1 MNYILIII
9 IIELK
14 GIIYYIYMNTT
25 LVKINNSERNW
36 HLINAENKKLGKL
49 AVVIS
54 FLLRG
59 RNKTIY
65 SPHIDNGDFVV
76 IINASKLIVT
86 GKKEIQKKYMFYSGY
101 FGNEKYIKYKD
112 LIKTNPEKVIKL
124 AVKRMMPDNKLSR
137 QMIKKL
143 KIYNLA
149 IHSHIAQNP
158 QLYTKF
164 Y

>member
-1 MNYILIII
+1 
-9 IIELK
+9 
-14 GIIYYIYMNTT
+14 MNTT

-112 LIKTNPEKVIKL
+112 LIKANPEKVIKL

-158 QLYTKF
+158 QLYTNF